1 MYKVKHIIAQN
12 PNKLKGN
19 RVIFSVEGT
28 VYSFKIDEIRTTI
41 MELTEYFPHEDIR
54 NRIGPIEEE
63 LMGITYGKSK
73 SQMEAWQYA
82 KSFTDFKVN
91 VDGNPFKFEV
101 KGVGPSAVKLNL
113 YITFKEIDEAKSN
126 LCKELKSKILESY
139 EDEISRNKSKLD
151 ELKRKDDELEAE
163 RIRNQEAER
172 KRQEKLKER
181 FKDIEHL
188 L

>member
-1 MYKVKHIIAQN
+1 MYKIKHIIAQN

-82 KSFTDFKVN
+82 KNIKKIVQRVSTIIHILMLSFR
-91 VDGNPFKFEV
+91 
-101 KGVGPSAVKLNL
+101 L
-113 YITFKEIDEAKSN
+113 
-126 LCKELKSKILESY
+126 
-139 EDEISRNKSKLD
+139 
-151 ELKRKDDELEAE
+151 
-163 RIRNQEAER
+163 
-172 KRQEKLKER
+172 R
-181 FKDIEHL
+181 FRRGSTETR
-188 L
+188 